1 MTIYK
6 IIQKDYMGAKKEVG
20 YFKKYEKAL
29 EEIKKLK
36 EIDRKVGIAPLSYSL
51 EEITVK

>member
-6 IIQKDYMGAKKEVG
+6 IIQKDYMGEKKEVG
-20 YFKKYEKAL
+20 YYRKHEKAL
-29 EEIKKLK
+29 EEIKRLK
-36 EIDRKVGIAPLSYSL
+36 EIDRKVGIAPLSYFL